1 MLMKLDTIAKLLLTT
16 LMLLGALAASRAV
29 NAASERPQSG
39 DACYAQ
45 SDLSGGQKLMIE
57 IENEKARLGVRGF
70 SPLRNFPVGEVKW
83 SCWGAR

>member
-1 MLMKLDTIAKLLLTT
+1 MLMKLDTIPKLLVTA

-29 NAASERPQSG
+29 NAAPERPQAG

-45 SDLSGGQKLMIE
+45 SDLSDGQKLVIE

-70 SPLRNFPVGEVKW
+70 SPLRDFPVGEVR
-83 SCWGAR
+83 WGCLGIR

>member
-1 MLMKLDTIAKLLLTT
+1 MLMKLDTITKLLVTA

-29 NAASERPQSG
+29 NAAPEGPQSG
-39 DACYAQ
+39 DACYAR
-45 SDLSGGQKLMIE
+45 SDLSGGQKLVIE

-83 SCWGAR
+83 SCWSTR

>member
-1 MLMKLDTIAKLLLTT
+1 MLMKLDTIPKLLVTV
-16 LMLLGALAASRAV
+16 LMLLGALAASRAA

-45 SDLSGGQKLMIE
+45 SELSGGQKLVIE

-70 SPLRNFPVGEVKW
+70 SPLRNFPVGEVR
-83 SCWGAR
+83 WGCLGMR